1 MKFRILMTILMSGL
15 VQIATALD
23 SDSEQPATLDA
34 DDMEMDF
41 ATGVRT
47 YRGSVVFTQ
56 GSIRMTCDEL
66 VTYLND
72 GGSLDKAIC
81 TGNPARFKQRPEGQK
96 NDVKGTALEITMD
109 QIAELVTLNRS
120 ATVEQ
125 GTSTI
130 TGTVI
135 TYNLATE
142 KANVK
147 GGGSQSTQSSSTA
160 TESGSPTDTENV
172 SAEVS
177 ETDSSDKSRP
187 SLTIQPRKKEQSES
201 D

>member
-177 ETDSSDKSRP
+177 DTDSSDKARP

>member
-177 ETDSSDKSRP
+177 DTDSSDKARP
-187 SLTIQPRKKEQSES
+187 SLTIQPRKKE
-201 D
+201 